1 VGAVSGVD
9 DRPPGRDVVCRA
21 LAAGERVLDEPRAK
35 RLLAAY
41 GLRVPR
47 GVVVSEPEQAV
58 PAAEQLGPTVVLK
71 AVGPDIQHKS
81 DTGLVAIDVRG
92 AAAVRAAAQRIV
104 ERGAGR
110 VRGILVEE
118 LVPHER
124 ELLVGMERDR
134 RFGPVVAFGIG
145 GIFTEVLRD
154 VAFALAPLDEQEAEA
169 LLEQL
174 RARRLLDAVRG
185 LPCVDRAELRR
196 IVRTIGQLAL
206 DHPEIAEIDVNPLAV
221 VGSRLVVLD
230 ALVVLGKA
238 RHAVEEP
245 DQAAPRRLARVEGA
259 TACRERGRS
268 SLTAVFAPRSVAVVG
283 ASADEGKW
291 GGSLLRNIVEGGY
304 RGAVYPVNP
313 RGGEI
318 FGRRVF
324 PSLNDIPEPPDLCLI
339 ALEAETSLSVVERC
353 VERGV
358 PAAIV
363 IAAGFSE
370 AGPAGE
376 NLERDLVAAARGG
389 IALIGPNCMG
399 VLANGI
405 GLNAVGYVTLRPPKG
420 SVSVVSQSGNI
431 GTQLLMTAEGQGV
444 GIEKS
449 ISVGNQALITAADV
463 LDYLADD
470 EATRA
475 VIVYVEEMEDGRRFF
490 DVARRAT
497 PKKPIVLM
505 YGGATEAGSRAAAS
519 HTGAMAGSAD
529 VLVAAMWQAGVITT
543 TDPDESLDLAA
554 CLAHLPLPRGRRVG
568 VVTLGG
574 GWGVLTADELVRNGL
589 SLAELPGELLDEL
602 DGVLPSFWSR
612 GNPVDLV
619 ASVGGDVPAHV
630 LELLACCP
638 AVDSVITLALI
649 GSPSSGRTGR
659 TNGQG
664 DEAALEDASPSL
676 SALGSRDLN
685 AGEHAFLRRAA
696 ELMEQTGKPILSVPL
711 IPVAHTVF
719 ADLGRFAPVVLTSP
733 RAAVRALARMSWYVE
748 RRGRRAR
755 CGPAVADE

>member
-1 VGAVSGVD
+1 MD

-283 ASADEGKW
+283 ASADEGK
-291 GGSLLRNIVEGGY
+291 
-304 RGAVYPVNP
+304 
-313 RGGEI
+313 
-318 FGRRVF
+318 
-324 PSLNDIPEPPDLCLI
+324 
-339 ALEAETSLSVVERC
+339 
-353 VERGV
+353 
-358 PAAIV
+358 
-363 IAAGFSE
+363 
-370 AGPAGE
+370 
-376 NLERDLVAAARGG
+376 
-389 IALIGPNCMG
+389 
-399 VLANGI
+399 
-405 GLNAVGYVTLRPPKG
+405 
-420 SVSVVSQSGNI
+420 
-431 GTQLLMTAEGQGV
+431 
-444 GIEKS
+444 
-449 ISVGNQALITAADV
+449 
-463 LDYLADD
+463 
-470 EATRA
+470 
-475 VIVYVEEMEDGRRFF
+475 
-490 DVARRAT
+490 
-497 PKKPIVLM
+497 
-505 YGGATEAGSRAAAS
+505 
-519 HTGAMAGSAD
+519 
-529 VLVAAMWQAGVITT
+529 
-543 TDPDESLDLAA
+543 
-554 CLAHLPLPRGRRVG
+554 
-568 VVTLGG
+568 
-574 GWGVLTADELVRNGL
+574 
-589 SLAELPGELLDEL
+589 
-602 DGVLPSFWSR
+602 
-612 GNPVDLV
+612 
-619 ASVGGDVPAHV
+619 
-630 LELLACCP
+630 
-638 AVDSVITLALI
+638 
-649 GSPSSGRTGR
+649 
-659 TNGQG
+659 
-664 DEAALEDASPSL
+664 
-676 SALGSRDLN
+676 
-685 AGEHAFLRRAA
+685 
-696 ELMEQTGKPILSVPL
+696 
-711 IPVAHTVF
+711 
-719 ADLGRFAPVVLTSP
+719 
-733 RAAVRALARMSWYVE
+733 
-748 RRGRRAR
+748 
-755 CGPAVADE
+755 